1 MEQIRNEI
9 RSRKTLVGPFPSFH
23 TDEAGEYPH
32 DLFIAWF
39 HEAIEHGVHE
49 PHSMTLS
56 SIDLDG
62 TPDARVLILRNVDE
76 KGWYF
81 ASSSES
87 KKGKQLK
94 HNPGVALTF
103 YWSLIGRQVRIRG
116 KAFPMGKE
124 LSTEDFL
131 NRGEVARAIAL
142 IGKQSSVLDNCQ
154 DFDEALREQ
163 MNRVRLTPNL
173 VSPLWTLY
181 RVEAQEVEFWQGNED
196 RKHIRLR
203 YRLDEG
209 NWIKQ
214 LLWA

>member
-1 MEQIRNEI
+1 MEQIINEI

-32 DLFIAWF
+32 DLFMKWF
-39 HEAIEHGVHE
+39 HEAIEHGVQE

-56 SIDLDG
+56 TIDLDG
-62 TPDARVLILRNVDE
+62 TPDARVLILKNIDE

-81 ASSSES
+81 ATSSES
-87 KKGKQLK
+87 NKGKQLE

-103 YWSLIGRQVRIRG
+103 YWLIMGRQVRIRG
-116 KAFPMGKE
+116 KAVPMGKD
-124 LSTEDFL
+124 LSAKDFL
-131 NRGEVARAIAL
+131 NRGEVAKAIAL
-142 IGKQSSVLDNCQ
+142 IGKQSSVLDNSHHL
-154 DFDEALREQ
+154 DEALEEQ
-163 MNRVRLTPNL
+163 LDCVRQNPDL
-173 VSPLWTLY
+173 VYPLWTLY
-181 RVEAQEVEFWQGNED
+181 RVEAKEVEFWQGKED

-203 YRLDEG
+203 YRLEEG